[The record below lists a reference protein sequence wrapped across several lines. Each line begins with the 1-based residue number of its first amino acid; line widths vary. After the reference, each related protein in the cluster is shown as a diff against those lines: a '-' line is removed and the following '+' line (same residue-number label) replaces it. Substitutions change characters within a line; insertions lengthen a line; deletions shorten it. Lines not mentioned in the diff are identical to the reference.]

1 MSLLTSIFRKIS
13 WKHLTCAAAAVVGT
27 VLFANVRS
35 ETPEQPEG
43 VAPPAASLPKVP
55 LTIPGPAEDGIIYLP
70 TADGTFKATNLDPR
84 LQTWLSAWLQDR
96 GAPIAT
102 VVVAEAK
109 TGRILAMAGGR
120 DGQRW
125 GSVGHPAVHNKF
137 PAASLFKTVVT
148 AAAYEMA
155 EISAHE
161 PFGLHGGCGHVSPN
175 GVWMNDQL
183 TRSRRGVPSG
193 MSLKRAYGLS
203 CNGFYAKIAL
213 NQLGLGIITSFAR
226 RLGYSSD
233 AMRTDFAAEPGHML
247 APSARNSS
255 AYTVGR
261 FAAGFGH
268 VGTSAVHVA
277 WQMLAIAN
285 DGVPIPLRL
294 FRDTPAHEWE
304 SDEARERSRVLSAST
319 ASALRET
326 MDATVRGGTASFAF
340 ARGKYRKL
348 RNVVGGKTGTLTGK
362 TPAGLTTLFS
372 GIMPLEAPEI
382 VVASIVILEDRW
394 IVKAPTLAAEA
405 LAAWSELKA
414 QDLRRVAAGSEN
426 PSTSRR

>member
-1 MSLLTSIFRKIS
+1 M
-13 WKHLTCAAAAVVGT
+13 GT
-27 VLFANVRS
+27 VLFANVRPENTDPS
-35 ETPEQPEG
+35 DGGTP
-43 VAPPAASLPKVP
+43 PPAAPLPAVP
-55 LTIPGPAEDGIIYLP
+55 ATIPGAAEDGLIYLP
-70 TADGTFKATNLDPR
+70 TDGGTFKATTLDPR

-96 GAPIAT
+96 GAPIAA

-120 DGQRW
+120 DGERW

-155 EISAHE
+155 DISSSQ

-183 TRSRRGVPSG
+183 TRGRRGAPTG

-233 AMRTDFAAEPGHML
+233 TMRTDFAAEPGQML

-277 WQMLAIAN
+277 WQMVAIAN
-285 DGVPIPLRL
+285 DGVPVPLRL

-304 SDEARERSRVLSAST
+304 SNEARERARILSPETAAS
-319 ASALRET
+319 LRET
-326 MDATVRGGTASFAF
+326 MEATVRGGTASFAF
-340 ARGKYRKL
+340 TRGKYRKL
-348 RNVVGGKTGTLTGK
+348 RSVVGGKTGTLTGK

-372 GIMPLEAPEI
+372 GMMPLDTPE
-382 VVASIVILEDRW
+382 VVVSSIVILEDRW

-414 QDLRRVAAGSEN
+414 QDLRRVAAGSGES
-426 PSTSRR
+426 STLRR